1 MKRRTRKD
9 LTIALTLALA
19 IALLLLMAG
28 GAEAATLKVTGSNWE
43 PQGRGAYDITP
54 YKTAK

>member
-19 IALLLLMAG
+19 ILGLLLGAG
-28 GAEAATLKVTGSNWE
+28 GAEAATLN
-43 PQGRGAYDITP
+43 
-54 YKTAK
+54 